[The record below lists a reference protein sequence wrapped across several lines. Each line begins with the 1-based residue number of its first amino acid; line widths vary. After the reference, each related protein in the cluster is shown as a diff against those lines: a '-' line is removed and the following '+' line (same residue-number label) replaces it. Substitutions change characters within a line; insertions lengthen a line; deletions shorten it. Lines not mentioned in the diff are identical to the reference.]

1 MFRLDL
7 CFHGDLRNV
16 GSTLQGGEYM
26 TWWSFCLVLS
36 GCRLSGN
43 YATQTT
49 VILWRMTGICNNYH
63 ILFQSSIQSSDE
75 DLLTFPDICALCLL
89 TGLKNFHWG
98 MNVWPWAAFHS
109 SNTCLNFCALWQS
122 FVQLLYT
129 YFSSFIIDEAGTLES
144 DLSSHTKSDH
154 IQIINLNKS
163 HKNHKFQFFS
173 PVKEEISYLSRII

>member
-1 MFRLDL
+1 MWVQHCKVENIWHGEVFVLYCQFADFQETMPHRLL
-7 CFHGDLRNV
+7 WYY
-16 GSTLQGGEYM
+16 GEWLASAIIIISY
-26 TWWSFCLVLS
+26 F
-36 GCRLSGN
+36 N
-43 YATQTT
+43 
-49 VILWRMTGICNNYH
+49 H
-63 ILFQSSIQSSDE
+63 LFKGSDE

-122 FVQLLYT
+122 FVQHLYT

-144 DLSSHTKSDH
+144 DLSSHTMSDH
-154 IQIINLNKS
+154 IQIINLNKL